1 MGIAKK
7 YKCPFFENE
16 YYHIYNRSNNKE
28 LLFLDDEDRNYFLS
42 QFNYYCT
49 SFVEMITWN
58 LLDNHFH
65 FYIQVK
71 DVNTIITYLKSKPIK
86 DLCATELKFLDQKI
100 SEHKLIDNAFKRL
113 FISYSSYFNKTHH
126 RKGNLFHRPF
136 KHVKTENEMQ
146 YINTILYINLNA
158 IRHKIVSKIED
169 HKWSSYHGIILE
181 NQANPQYIA
190 LLKKFGGKS
199 NFIQMIHEQ
208 IDSYL
213 LCGDIPDED

>member
-1 MGIAKK
+1 MGIANK
-7 YKCPFFENE
+7 YKAPFFENE

-28 LLFLDDEDRNYFLS
+28 LLFLDDDDKIIFLNK
-42 QFNYYCT
+42 FNYYCSAFVDTT
-49 SFVEMITWN
+49 SWN

-71 DVNTIITYLKSKPIK
+71 DINSITNFLKSRHVK

-113 FISYSSYFNKTHH
+113 FISYSSYFNKTHN

-136 KHVKTENEMQ
+136 KHVMTENEIQ
-146 YINTILYINLNA
+146 FINTILYINANA
-158 IRHKIVSKIED
+158 LKHKLVSKIED
-169 HKWSSYHGIILE
+169 HKWSSYHNIVLE
-181 NQANPQYIA
+181 NLENPQYID

-199 NFIQMIHEQ
+199 NFIKMIHEQ
-208 IDSYL
+208 IDSFL
-213 LCGDIPDED
+213 LCEDFPDEE